1 MCDGEII
8 PCKYWVEDRE
18 WRPKWLTWTGLF
30 KYVKKY
36 IEIEFDNEVG
46 KKKGS
51 WKGGCIGC
59 SYDLK
64 PGETAE
70 ECIKR
75 MEKEREF

>member
-1 MCDGEII
+1 MLY
-8 PCKYWVEDRE
+8 K
-18 WRPKWLTWTGLF
+18 F
-30 KYVKKY
+30 QY
-36 IEIEFDNEVG
+36 IEIEFDKEVG

-70 ECIKR
+70 ECLKR
-75 MEKEREF
+75 MGKEREF